1 MLIVGLH
8 VCAVPARCRGG
19 GGVPCAFVLQEAKT
33 LELDNTKTRQ
43 AEAVVDRGR
52 IVQETVDK
60 LTRAC
65 AKFDLDALNEVGLH
79 LNLHNVALSCA

>member
-1 MLIVGLH
+1 MLCLRAVVAA
-8 VCAVPARCRGG
+8 VCR
-19 GGVPCAFVLQEAKT
+19 VLQEAKT

-65 AKFDLDALNEVGLH
+65 AKFDLDALNEVS
-79 LNLHNVALSCA
+79 LNLHLHSFCLFVLC

>member
-1 MLIVGLH
+1 MSSLS
-8 VCAVPARCRGG
+8 VCTCVLCLRPVFAALCL
-19 GGVPCAFVLQEAKT
+19 VLQEAKT

-65 AKFDLDALNEVGLH
+65 AKFDLDALNEVSLH
-79 LNLHNVALSCA
+79 LHLHNVCLSCA